1 MLLRRSLIQPRPANH
16 WIWFVVRGR
25 VRHGGRYVLLLLN
38 IILSQVRFQS
48 TGGNAL
54 FERAVKYLFRWP
66 GCRPLS
72 PSRLNFESSY
82 PFFHLPF
89 VTPIIIIIAH
99 RT

>member
-48 TGGNAL
+48 TGEMRFL
-54 FERAVKYLFRWP
+54 KERSNIYSGGPVVAPF
-66 GCRPLS
+66 PL
-72 PSRLNFESSY
+72 RD
-82 PFFHLPF
+82 
-89 VTPIIIIIAH
+89 
-99 RT
+99 